1 MRTKHG
7 FCSMHRIAYNRDFDA
22 ICPQCLHAGINP
34 AKQYDYDP
42 SKGTP
47 VDAAGKPVDLDE
59 DRG

>member
-1 MRTKHG
+1 
-7 FCSMHRIAYNRDFDA
+7 MHRIAYNRDFDA